1 MEIFGYLGLLGS
13 VAVLICMALRGVDI
27 MFAAILSS
35 LFVIV
40 TNAMPLAD
48 SLLNGFAGGPL
59 GAFTFAGKF
68 FFLFAAGAIFG
79 RAMGDSGAAA
89 SIAMALVRKLGA
101 DRALVITTL
110 ACAALTYGGVVVF
123 VVIFA
128 VYPLGLQLLK
138 EADIPKRLFCAALAL
153 GAGTFTLTALPG
165 TPSIHNAISA
175 SALGTSLTAAPLLS
189 LLAAAVMIG
198 LGLWYLEH
206 QRLIAKTA
214 GEGFVPGPRD
224 VIQDSG
230 DANLPPWQ
238 AAVFPLVVVI
248 GLIVSPRLVNPRS
261 GSLADLM
268 QFAASQPIMWPSI
281 SLAVGTLLCLGLFS
295 NIRKTGFTTLGN
307 GTNDSLMPM
316 LNSAAIIGYGGVV
329 VQTAGFQQFGDLV
342 LNSGLP
348 PLLSLFGSISVISA
362 ITGSAS
368 GGLQIF
374 MQTMAHDYVAMGL
387 DPEVVHRVATVA
399 AGGFDSLP
407 HCGAVIT
414 MLTITQLTHKEAYRD
429 TGIITVVIPVIAT
442 LTIMAAATLGLR

>member
-1 MEIFGYLGLLGS
+1 MRMEIFGYLGLLGS
-13 VAVLICMALRGVDI
+13 VALLIWMALRGVDI

-89 SIAMALVRKLGA
+89 SIAMALVKKLGA

-224 VIQDSG
+224 VIQDSS

-329 VQTAGFQQFGDLV
+329 
-342 LNSGLP
+342 
-348 PLLSLFGSISVISA
+348 
-362 ITGSAS
+362 
-368 GGLQIF
+368 
-374 MQTMAHDYVAMGL
+374 
-387 DPEVVHRVATVA
+387 
-399 AGGFDSLP
+399 
-407 HCGAVIT
+407 
-414 MLTITQLTHKEAYRD
+414 
-429 TGIITVVIPVIAT
+429 
-442 LTIMAAATLGLR
+442 

>member
-13 VAVLICMALRGVDI
+13 VALLIWMALRGVDI

-40 TNAMPLAD
+40 TNAIPLAD

-89 SIAMALVRKLGA
+89 SIAMALVKKLGA

-206 QRLIAKTA
+206 QRLIAKA
-214 GEGFVPGPRD
+214 AEEGFVPGPRD
-224 VIQDSG
+224 VIRDSS
-230 DANLPPWQ
+230 DANPPPWQ

-261 GSLADLM
+261 GSLTDLM

-374 MQTMAHDYVAMGL
+374 MQTMAQDYVAMGL

>member
-1 MEIFGYLGLLGS
+1 METIGYLGLAGS
-13 VAVLICMALRGVDI
+13 VALLIWMALRGIDI

-35 LFVIV
+35 LFVII
-40 TNAMPLAD
+40 TNALPLAD
-48 SLLNGFAGGPL
+48 SLMNGFASGPL

-89 SIAMALVRKLGA
+89 SIALALVKKLGA
-101 DRALVITTL
+101 DRALIITTI

-138 EADIPKRLFCAALAL
+138 EANIPKRLFCAALAL

-165 TPSIHNAISA
+165 TPSIQNAISA
-175 SALGTSLTAAPLLS
+175 SALNTSLTASPMLGMI
-189 LLAAAVMIG
+189 AAVVMVV
-198 LGLWYLEH
+198 LGIWYLEH
-206 QRLIAKTA
+206 QRLRAKAA

-224 VIQDSG
+224 VIQENNS
-230 DANLPPWQ
+230 ANLPPWHW
-238 AAVFPLVVVI
+238 AVSPLVIVI
-248 GLIVSPRLVNPRS
+248 GLIVSPRLISATS
-261 GSLADLM
+261 GTLGELM
-268 QFAASQPIMWPSI
+268 QFAGSEPIMWPSI
-281 SLAVGTLLCLGLFS
+281 SLGIGTILCLALFRS
-295 NIRKTGFTTLGN
+295 IRQTAFTTLGN

-329 VQTAGFQQFGDLV
+329 VQTPEFQQLGDVV
-342 LNSGLP
+342 LNSSLP

-362 ITGSAS
+362 VTGSAS

-374 MQTMAHDYVAMGL
+374 MQTMAQDYIAMGL

-414 MLTITQLTHKEAYRD
+414 MLTITQLTHKR
-429 TGIITVVIPVIAT
+429 PIAT
-442 LTIMAAATLGLR
+442 RV

>member
-13 VAVLICMALRGVDI
+13 VALLIWMALRGVDI

-40 TNAMPLAD
+40 TNTMPLAD
-48 SLLNGFAGGPL
+48 SLLNGFAAGPL

-89 SIAMALVRKLGA
+89 SIAMALVKKLGA

-206 QRLIAKTA
+206 QRLIAKAA

-224 VIQDSG
+224 VIQDSS

-238 AAVFPLVVVI
+238 AAVFPLLVVI
-248 GLIVSPRLVNPRS
+248 GLIVSPRLISLES

-268 QFAASQPIMWPSI
+268 QFAASQPVMWPSI
-281 SLAVGTLLCLGLFS
+281 SLAAGTVLCLGLFS
-295 NIRKTGFTTLGN
+295 NIRKTGLTTLGN

-374 MQTMAHDYVAMGL
+374 MQTMAQDYVAMGL